1 MESSHTWLNL
11 DTDSIYPNDL
21 CILNINFRSVMNKRA
36 EFLQIIDSKKPHI
49 IVGTEARLSQSIT
62 NNEIP
67 DNMNYTIYCKDR
79 EDGHP

>member
-1 MESSHTWLNL
+1 
-11 DTDSIYPNDL
+11 
-21 CILNINFRSVMNKRA
+21 MNKRA